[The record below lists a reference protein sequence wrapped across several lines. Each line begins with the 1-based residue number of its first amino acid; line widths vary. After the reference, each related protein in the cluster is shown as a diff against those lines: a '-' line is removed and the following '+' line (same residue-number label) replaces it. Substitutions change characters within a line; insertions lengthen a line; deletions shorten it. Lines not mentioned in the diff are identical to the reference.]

1 MNNNFK
7 FFSIVL
13 AILLTSSIVLIGC
26 MHVIAS
32 DYGEAKAYD
41 MGEQVSTNGSNIVVD
56 DAPTPQSKLQEKF
69 GAMYDVSE
77 DGKTVTVISEEYLH
91 RYWQGNYEKEAIHS
105 LTTEEVFFVIQD
117 SIRLY
122 QEYDTVILGAFDPG
136 SPAPQA
142 TERFPV
148 LEGAEVSALAGRTSL
163 DRDRIEKDIHT
174 IILYRLKALSSPKAF
189 FTAAEAILS
198 VGRDPVSY
206 NGLYPDSVFYI
217 PGYSADT
224 DRDYILFIMGMGG
237 SASSMDLEGFTDLF
251 EVSMYGGIAINFL
264 PIQNGPS
271 MRVFPTEDIEDIYQ
285 ISPYFKLDTT
295 NGTCSLMDS
304 GNAVAEGTYVREG
317 DMFREGDMYAL
328 YFDADFRYVFYYDE
342 GVELSSATRFPRFRY
357 AKGESNP
364 IPGYAFEDGKRFALD
379 GYVLFPVE
387 G

>member
-1 MNNNFK
+1 MKGNFK
-7 FFSIVL
+7 FFGIVAALLL
-13 AILLTSSIVLIGC
+13 ASSVILVGC
-26 MHVIAS
+26 MHVIATENG
-32 DYGEAKAYD
+32 DAKAYD
-41 MGEQVSTNGSNIVVD
+41 MGSQISMGSLFSADSGILVD
-56 DAPTPQSKLQEKF
+56 DGSPTPQSELQEKF
-69 GAMYDVSE
+69 GAMYAVSE
-77 DGKTVTVISEEYLH
+77 DGKTVTVISEEYLDQ
-91 RYWQGNYEKEAIHS
+91 YWQSNYEKEVIRS
-105 LTTEEVFFVIQD
+105 LTTEEVFFVVQD

-122 QEYDTVILGAFDPG
+122 QEYDTVILSAFDPG
-136 SPAPQA
+136 SSAPQA
-142 TERFPV
+142 AERFPV

-224 DRDYILFIMGMGG
+224 DRDYIFFIMGMGG

-295 NGTCSLMDS
+295 NETCSLMAS
-304 GNAVAEGTYVREG
+304 GNAVAEGTYV
-317 DMFREGDMYAL
+317 REGDMYAL

-364 IPGYAFEDGKRFALD
+364 IPGYAFEDEKRFALD